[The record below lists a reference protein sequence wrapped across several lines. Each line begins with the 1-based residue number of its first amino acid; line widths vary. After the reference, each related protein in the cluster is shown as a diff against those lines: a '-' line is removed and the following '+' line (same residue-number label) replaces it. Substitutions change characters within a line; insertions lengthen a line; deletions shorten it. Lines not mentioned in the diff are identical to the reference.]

1 MRVLVTG
8 AAGLYGVHTV
18 AELVSSAKTGKIF
31 ALDDMSR
38 GFLGREPFILPEG
51 FAEKVQIMKRD
62 FRTLKAKEIDAM
74 KLDTIMH
81 FAAHVSI
88 DESMVNPRKYFDN
101 NELGTFNLC
110 RELLAS
116 KTKPALIYASSPEVY
131 GNPLRTPMDELH
143 PLSPRSVYAVTKL
156 AAEKHCLSMFEWHNY
171 PVNVIRNFNTF
182 GENQNL
188 WGYSAVIPAFISR
201 ALKGQALQVSGSGEQ
216 TRDFLYVKDA
226 ARAYR
231 MLAEKG
237 GSIKGEIFNIGT
249 GKQTSV
255 KALAEK
261 IIKITGSGSEI
272 VSAEA
277 RKGDLKALEADVSKI
292 SSSLGWKPKYTLEQ
306 GLKETAEWY
315 GKFVK

>member
-1 MRVLVTG
+1 MRVLITG

-18 AELVSSAKTGKIF
+18 AELVSGAKTGKIF

-38 GFLGREPFILPEG
+38 SFLGKDPFIRPEG

-62 FRTLKAKEIDAM
+62 FRTLKAKEIDTM
-74 KLDTIMH
+74 KLDVIVH

-88 DESMVNPRKYFDN
+88 DESMVNPQKYFDN

-110 RELLAS
+110 RELLAG

-131 GNPLRTPMDELH
+131 GNPLHTPMDELH

-156 AAEKHCLSMFEWHNY
+156 AAEKHCLSMFEWDNY

-201 ALKGQALQVSGSGEQ
+201 ALKGQPLQVSGDGTQ

-231 MLAEKG
+231 ILAEKG
-237 GSIKGEIFNIGT
+237 GSLKGEIFNIGT

-255 KALAEK
+255 NELAEK
-261 IIKITGSGSEI
+261 IMRVTGSESEI
-272 VSAEA
+272 EYVKP
-277 RKGDLKALEADVSKI
+277 RGGDLRALEAGISKI
-292 SSSLGWKPKYTLEQ
+292 SSRLNWSPKYGLEQ

-315 GKFVK
+315 KKFVK